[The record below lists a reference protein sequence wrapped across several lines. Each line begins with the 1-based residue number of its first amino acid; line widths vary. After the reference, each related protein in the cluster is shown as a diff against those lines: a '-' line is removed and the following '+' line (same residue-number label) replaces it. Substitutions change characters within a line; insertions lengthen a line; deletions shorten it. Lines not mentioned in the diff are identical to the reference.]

1 MTLDLN
7 HLRWM
12 SKAACVGKG
21 HLFFD
26 DLKKTQVAKAKK
38 ICASCPVLQECRTH
52 AIENEEFGVWGGL
65 TANQRRLVR
74 LGRLKV
80 EALAVE

>member
-1 MTLDLN
+1 MSYG

-26 DLKKTQVAKAKK
+26 DLKKVQVAKAKK
-38 ICASCPVLQECRTH
+38 ICATCPVLMECR
-52 AIENEEFGVWGGL
+52 AYSLENEEYGVWGGL

-74 LGRLKV
+74 RGRLKV
-80 EALAVE
+80 DTVRL